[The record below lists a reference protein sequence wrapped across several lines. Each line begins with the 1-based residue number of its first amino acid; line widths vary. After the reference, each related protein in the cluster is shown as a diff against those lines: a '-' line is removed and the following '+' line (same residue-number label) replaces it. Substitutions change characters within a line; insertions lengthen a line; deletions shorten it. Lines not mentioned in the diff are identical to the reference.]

1 MTIATRSGWRSRVQ
15 GLIYWNAQKQECGV
29 PMAIQFKIIDH
40 VAVITLD
47 APLSNNTLSVSDLM
61 RLRKTLSACQDDEQ
75 VRVIVLTGAGDRAFC
90 CGHKEPLQ
98 AASVFVAGTLKSRET
113 EAEEGGYS
121 RLFDF
126 SDLDI
131 WKPVIAAVNG
141 ACLGGGLEMA
151 LQCDLR
157 IAATSATF
165 GLPEVCEASIP
176 AAGGVQ
182 HLLRVIPAAHA
193 MKIALTG
200 EPVSASQA
208 LNMGLISDLLPPDQL
223 LSTALD
229 LAERIA
235 ANGPLAVQSIKRLV
249 WQAAHQAPRDFATQ
263 AQLHWGLLQ
272 GSEDLAEGRLARS
285 ERRQPKYTGS

>member
-1 MTIATRSGWRSRVQ
+1 
-15 GLIYWNAQKQECGV
+15 
-29 PMAIQFKIIDH
+29 MAIQFKIIDH

-235 ANGPLAVQSIKRLV
+235 ANGPLAVQSVKRLA